1 LPAKGLSTFTF
12 LGYYFFK
19 NHLVVFYQDK
29 YFLVNLNTKQNQIFD
44 FDENK
49 IVDFITNNK
58 KIKL

>member
-1 LPAKGLSTFTF
+1 LPAKGLSTFNF

-29 YFLVNLNTKQNQIFD
+29 YFLVNLNAKQNQIFD

-49 IVDFITNNK
+49 IVDFITNN
-58 KIKL
+58 